1 MAIYKRGK
9 KGIYWYRF
17 VWQGKLIR
25 CSTKQQNARVAAQME
40 AAART
45 MLAKGEV
52 GIRAPKQIQTLAE
65 FAEKDFRPFVVSH
78 FSEKIKTREYYINGL
93 KNLLSSKL
101 AQEKLPELS
110 SDKIAAYAAH
120 RRAKGLAV
128 SSINRELEVL
138 RRMFRL
144 ATEWGK
150 VEKALP
156 PVRMIPGER
165 RRERVI
171 SHEEEQRYL
180 NAAPALLKDVVTILI
195 ECGLRPEECLRL
207 RWNELRDGSL
217 HIAYGKT
224 KSARRSLPLSA
235 RVLAIIEAHK
245 NSSEWVFPAKTKSG
259 HIEASSLRKAHY
271 KACKAANVERFPLYA
286 LRHTCLT
293 RWSSQLDPWVLGY
306 LAGHSDMATTKRYVH
321 PQPETVRL
329 AMERARASSAA
340 SHPHPF

>member
-1 MAIYKRGK
+1 MGIYRRGEN
-9 KGIYWYRF
+9 GIYWYRF
-17 VWQGKLIR
+17 VWQGQRIR
-25 CSTKQQNARVAAQME
+25 RSTKQQNARVAAQLE
-40 AAART
+40 AAAKT
-45 MLAKGEV
+45 ALARNEI
-52 GIRAPKQIQTLAE
+52 GIRAPKRIPTLAE
-65 FAEKDFRPFVVSH
+65 FTEQTFLPYVQAH
-78 FSEKIKTREYYINGL
+78 FSQRLKTREYYENGC
-93 KNLLSSKL
+93 KNLKASKL
-101 AQEKLPELS
+101 ATERIDAIS
-110 SDKIAAYAAH
+110 SDKIAAYAAQ
-120 RRAKGLAV
+120 RRTKKLAV

-171 SHEEEQRYL
+171 SADEEERYL
-180 NAAPALLKDVVTILI
+180 FNASPALLKDVVTILI

-207 RWNELRDGSL
+207 RWDELRDGSL

-235 RVLAIIEAHK
+235 RVLAIIETHK
-245 NSSEWVFPAKTKSG
+245 NSTEWVFPAKTKSG

-271 KACKAANVERFPLYA
+271 RTCKAANVERFPLYT

-293 RWSSQLDPWVLGY
+293 RWASHMDPYTLAY

-321 PQPETVRL
+321 PQVQTVRE
-329 AMERARASSAA
+329 AIERARIIAPA
-340 SHPHPF
+340 